1 MKFHSVESI
10 YVYSVLIDQ
19 SQSIFQHNF
28 NFFLFF
34 SVSFIPLVLSTITR
48 TRSTR
53 QTQWTKNSKKI
64 AHKKIKI
71 GGGDTDDNK
80 VFFFSCGGDV
90 TQTKKMKWAC
100 REKERKRQKHLLVVG
115 RAQLLFC
122 FFKRKIWPSDTR
134 TNVKYKVFF

>member
-1 MKFHSVESI
+1 MNKKFKENCAQK
-10 YVYSVLIDQ
+10 D
-19 SQSIFQHNF
+19 
-28 NFFLFF
+28 
-34 SVSFIPLVLSTITR
+34 
-48 TRSTR
+48 
-53 QTQWTKNSKKI
+53 KNW
-64 AHKKIKI
+64 
-71 GGGDTDDNK
+71 GGDTDDNK